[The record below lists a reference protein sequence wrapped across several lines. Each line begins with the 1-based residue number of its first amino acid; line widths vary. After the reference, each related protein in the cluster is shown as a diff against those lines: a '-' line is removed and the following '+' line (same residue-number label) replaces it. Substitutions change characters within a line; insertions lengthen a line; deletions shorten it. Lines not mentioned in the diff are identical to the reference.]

1 METRKVQ
8 LGSVITNIARL
19 DNGIEV
25 IPMPEVCLLLG
36 VEVSNVSEH
45 LMNLSGHTG
54 NIPADVVRSL
64 KSTGFI
70 PSGRGRPP
78 RLVTK
83 EEFQFLVKKV
93 NTPQAWGVY
102 QALWGMVEQQ
112 VKAADEG
119 MPPWALQ
126 MQQNLTERFERIEDI
141 SRGLRDEVDE
151 LRATLNLLISEDD
164 EKTIRTLIK
173 RIKDAHNCD
182 GRKVVGMVRATLN
195 VASIYDTPDTRKVI
209 NVLKNIL
216 GEGLTLVKE
225 P

>member
-1 METRKVQ
+1 
-8 LGSVITNIARL
+8 
-19 DNGIEV
+19 
-25 IPMPEVCLLLG
+25 
-36 VEVSNVSEH
+36 
-45 LMNLSGHTG
+45 
-54 NIPADVVRSL
+54 
-64 KSTGFI
+64 
-70 PSGRGRPP
+70 
-78 RLVTK
+78 
-83 EEFQFLVKKV
+83 VKKV